1 MEEKQLV
8 EEEMID
14 NVSPN
19 LNNIFIILQLYPY
32 IAPENFENSKISSI
46 TNEQLFIKLSDLLE
60 QKEISKY
67 ITTKEKLISIIEKYC
82 EFFQFSEDKERIQYV
97 LPEGMTVFSILNI
110 PPKLNKEEVK
120 HHLEL
125 VNLQYNRLYKKG
137 FYWYLSTIDK
147 ETVICVQN
155 SLRELIFDE
164 IRIKYIHNNKNQILK
179 YMKDKMDKNSYQK
192 DAKYLGINNKGYSK
206 YNYTKGKMSDSDSGS
221 FSWRKGSGGSKSSFD
236 YAEKPYKKGKNYKY
250 KRNRFNSDNDG
261 KKYNKYNN
269 NYYKN
274 YGSNNSNISNN
285 SNNSNQEVEIDI
297 SKLKYS
303 LNIKNKYSFGD
314 IKAFYEKNKNNIL
327 EKPKFLNEEL
337 VDIIGNNK
345 KEIVSLNELIE
356 SSEKNKKVE
365 SPSDKKEDEKN
376 TNGNNNVNTNIN
388 INTNIKIPKMNP
400 LSGMSKNFNK
410 FDIVPGNAMPGLM
423 MPFQTSPWIEESN
436 EEQ

>member
-1 MEEKQLV
+1 M
-8 EEEMID
+8 
-14 NVSPN
+14 
-19 LNNIFIILQLYPY
+19 YPY

-46 TNEQLFIKLSDLLE
+46 TNDQLSIKISDLLE
-60 QKEISKY
+60 QKEITKY
-67 ITTKEKLISIIEKYC
+67 ITTKEKLLEILGKYC
-82 EFFQFSEDKERIQYV
+82 EFFQISEDKEKIQYI
-97 LPEGMTVFSILNI
+97 LPEGMIVFSILNI
-110 PPKLNKEEVK
+110 PSKLNKEEVK
-120 HHLEL
+120 NHIEL
-125 VNLQYNRLYKKG
+125 INLQYNRLYKKG
-137 FYWYLSTIDK
+137 FYWILSTIDK

-179 YMKDKMDKNSYQK
+179 NMKDKMDKNIYQK
-192 DAKYLGINNKGYSK
+192 DAKYLGINNNYSRN
-206 YNYTKGKMSDSDSGS
+206 NYKKGKGSDADSDA

-236 YAEKPYKKGKNYKY
+236 YGEKPYKKNNYYNKY
-250 KRNRFNSDNDG
+250 KRSRFNSDNDG
-261 KKYNKYNN
+261 KKYN

-274 YGSNNSNISNN
+274 YGSNNSNI

-314 IKAFYEKNKNNIL
+314 IKAFYEKEIKSNSGITR
-327 EKPKFLNEEL
+327 PKFLNETL
-337 VDIIGNNK
+337 TDILGNNP

-356 SSEKNKKVE
+356 SNEKNKKCE
-365 SPSDKKEDEKN
+365 NPKKNENEKN
-376 TNGNNNVNTNIN
+376 NGNSINNNVSVNVNNNINN

-423 MPFQTSPWIEESN
+423 MPFETTTWIPESN
-436 EEQ
+436 KEQ

>member
-1 MEEKQLV
+1 M
-8 EEEMID
+8 
-14 NVSPN
+14 
-19 LNNIFIILQLYPY
+19 YPY
-32 IAPENFENSKISSI
+32 IAPENFENSKITTI
-46 TNEQLFIKLSDLLE
+46 TNEQLSIKLSDLLE

-67 ITTKEKLISIIEKYC
+67 IKTKDELISIIQKYC
-82 EFFQFSEDKERIQYV
+82 EFFQLSDDKEKIQYI

-110 PPKLNKEEVK
+110 PQHLNKGEVK

-125 VNLQYNRLYKKG
+125 INLQYNRLYKKG

-164 IRIKYIHNNKNQILK
+164 LRIKYIHNNKNQILK
-179 YMKDKMDKNSYQK
+179 NMKDKMDKNSYQK
-192 DAKYLGINNKGYSK
+192 DAKYLGINYNSGYK
-206 YNYTKGKMSDSDSGS
+206 YNYNYNKGKMSDSDSGS
-221 FSWRKGSGGSKSSFD
+221 FSWRKGSGGTKSSFD
-236 YAEKPYKKGKNYKY
+236 YNEKPYKKSKYYKY

-261 KKYNKYNN
+261 KKYN

-274 YGSNNSNISNN
+274 YGSNNSNI

-314 IKAFYEKNKNNIL
+314 IKSFYEKEVKSNSNITR
-327 EKPKFLNEEL
+327 PKFLNETL
-337 VDIIGNNK
+337 TDILGNNP
-345 KEIVSLNELIE
+345 KEIVSLNELFE
-356 SSEKNKKVE
+356 SNEKNKKSENPKKNE
-365 SPSDKKEDEKN
+365 SEKN
-376 TNGNNNVNTNIN
+376 NSNSINNNANNNINN

-423 MPFQTSPWIEESN
+423 IPFETTTWIPESN
-436 EEQ
+436 KEQ

>member
-1 MEEKQLV
+1 M
-8 EEEMID
+8 
-14 NVSPN
+14 
-19 LNNIFIILQLYPY
+19 YPY
-32 IAPENFENSKISSI
+32 IAPENFESSKITTI
-46 TNEQLFIKLSDLLE
+46 TNEQLSIKLSDLLE
-60 QKEISKY
+60 QKEISKF
-67 ITTKEKLISIIEKYC
+67 INTKEELIAIIQKYC
-82 EFFQFSEDKERIQYV
+82 EFFQLSDDKEKIQYI

-110 PPKLNKEEVK
+110 PPNLNKEEVK

-125 VNLQYNRLYKKG
+125 INLQYNRLYKKG

-147 ETVICVQN
+147 ETIICVQN

-164 IRIKYIHNNKNQILK
+164 VRIKYIHNNKNQILK
-179 YMKDKMDKNSYQK
+179 NMKDKMDKNAYQK
-192 DAKYLGINNKGYSK
+192 DAKYLGINYGSGYSK
-206 YNYTKGKMSDSDSGS
+206 YNYNYNKGKMSDSDSGS
-221 FSWRKGSGGSKSSFD
+221 FSWRKGSGGGKSSFD
-236 YAEKPYKKGKNYKY
+236 YNEKPYKKGKYYKY

-261 KKYNKYNN
+261 KKYN

-274 YGSNNSNISNN
+274 YGSNNSNI

-314 IKAFYEKNKNNIL
+314 IKAFYEKEIKSNSGITR
-327 EKPKFLNEEL
+327 PKFLNETL
-337 VDIIGNNK
+337 TDILGNNP

-356 SSEKNKKVE
+356 SNEKNKKCE
-365 SPSDKKEDEKN
+365 NPKKNENEKN
-376 TNGNNNVNTNIN
+376 NGNSINNNVSVNVNNNINN

-423 MPFQTSPWIEESN
+423 MPFETTTWIPESN
-436 EEQ
+436 KEQ

>member
-19 LNNIFIILQLYPY
+19 LNNIFNKLQLYPY

-67 ITTKEKLISIIEKYC
+67 ITTKEKLISTIEKYC
-82 EFFQFSEDKERIQYV
+82 EFFQFSEDKEKIQYV

-236 YAEKPYKKGKNYKY
+236 YAEKPYKKGK
-250 KRNRFNSDNDG
+250 
-261 KKYNKYNN
+261 
-269 NYYKN
+269 
-274 YGSNNSNISNN
+274 
-285 SNNSNQEVEIDI
+285 
-297 SKLKYS
+297 
-303 LNIKNKYSFGD
+303 
-314 IKAFYEKNKNNIL
+314 
-327 EKPKFLNEEL
+327 
-337 VDIIGNNK
+337 
-345 KEIVSLNELIE
+345 
-356 SSEKNKKVE
+356 
-365 SPSDKKEDEKN
+365 
-376 TNGNNNVNTNIN
+376 
-388 INTNIKIPKMNP
+388 
-400 LSGMSKNFNK
+400 
-410 FDIVPGNAMPGLM
+410 
-423 MPFQTSPWIEESN
+423 
-436 EEQ
+436 

>member
-1 MEEKQLV
+1 M
-8 EEEMID
+8 
-14 NVSPN
+14 
-19 LNNIFIILQLYPY
+19 YPY
-32 IAPENFENSKISSI
+32 IAPENFENSKITTI
-46 TNEQLFIKLSDLLE
+46 TNDQLFIKLSDLLE

-67 ITTKEKLISIIEKYC
+67 IDSKEKLISIIEKYC
-82 EFFQFSEDKERIQYV
+82 EFFQISEDKEKVQYV
-97 LPEGMTVFSILNI
+97 LPEEMTVFSILNI

-125 VNLQYNRLYKKG
+125 INLQYNRLYKKG

-164 IRIKYIHNNKNQILK
+164 VRVKYIHNNKTQILK

-192 DAKYLGINNKGYSK
+192 DAKYLGINNNGFSR
-206 YNYTKGKMSDSDSGS
+206 YNYNKNKMSDSDSGS
-221 FSWRKGSGGSKSSFD
+221 FSWRKGSGGTKSSFD
-236 YAEKPYKKGKNYKY
+236 YGERPYKKGRYYKY
-250 KRNRFNSDNDG
+250 KRNRFNSDNDR
-261 KKYNKYNN
+261 KKYNKYN

-274 YGSNNSNISNN
+274 YGSNNSNTSNN
-285 SNNSNQEVEIDI
+285 SNNSSPEVEIDI

-314 IKAFYEKNKNNIL
+314 IKAFYDKYKNDKNL
-327 EKPKFLNEEL
+327 DRPKFLNEAL
-337 VDIIGNNK
+337 TDILGNNP

-356 SSEKNKKVE
+356 CNEKNKKNEGSSNKKSENE
-365 SPSDKKEDEKN
+365 SN
-376 TNGNNNVNTNIN
+376 NNINNVNNNNNSNIN
-388 INTNIKIPKMNP
+388 NNINMNIKIPRMNP

-423 MPFQTSPWIEESN
+423 MQFENAPWIPEAN
-436 EEQ
+436 QEQ